1 MRKIITYIGLIVTT
15 VSLAQVGVNTTTPV
29 QELHVAGATENV
41 RIEGLSTTNN
51 VDNLGVGSSTRVYA
65 DADGD
70 LVLGS
75 SAETIELLID
85 FENYLVD
92 GNNTSGATNNQILQ
106 TGGGNGYTA
115 TGIQNDIPGSIF
127 TLTKNAIVE
136 VNYSISWSV
145 EINSTGRIEDNRARI
160 VQTGLY
166 FKKFNPGT
174 GLYENILTDVDGNFI
189 NSGPWCIASNAGGC
203 TEVGGLLAINGQ
215 FYNNGHKKHGEHENF
230 QNTASDYVK
239 LGPGTYYA
247 MFAGQIAVGSTIGSG
262 AAKMYLG
269 SGSSDELQIIAHYY
283 Y

>member
-1 MRKIITYIGLIVTT
+1 MKKIIYIYMLSTICA
-15 VSLAQVGVNTTTPV
+15 LAQVGINTVNPL
-29 QELHVAGATENV
+29 QEVHVAGATESV
-41 RIEGLSTTNN
+41 RIEGLNTTNN

-65 DADGD
+65 DANGD

-75 SAETIELLID
+75 SAETIELLLD
-85 FENYLVD
+85 VENYLVD
-92 GNNTSGATNNQILQ
+92 GNNTNGASVNQILQ

-115 TGIQNDIPGSIF
+115 TGVQNDIPGSIF

-145 EINSTGRIEDNRARI
+145 EINSSSRISDNRARI
-160 VQTGLY
+160 IQTGLY
-166 FKKFNPGT
+166 FKKWDPIGGVWF
-174 GLYENILTDVDGNFI
+174 NILTDVDGNFI

-203 TEVGGLLAINGQ
+203 TDVGGLLAINGQ
-215 FYNNGHKKHGEHENF
+215 FYNNGQGKHGEHEGF
-230 QNTASDYVK
+230 QNTGSDYVK
-239 LGPGTYYA
+239 LGPGQYYA
-247 MFAGQIAVGSTIGSG
+247 MFAGQIAVGSTVGSG